1 MAFPSPSPTSC
12 ALLMSQILLLLVS
25 LSNAFLA
32 NHPDA
37 SGMVDCGPRLLR
49 LAPCLPFVQGALPL
63 PPQPCCDN
71 LLDIFNELPSCLCT
85 LLNSSTIITFPINR
99 TLALQLPALCNL
111 SMNSSS
117 CPGSV
122 SLPGS
127 APLPGSASLHDP
139 EGNNANASTKAGS
152 PTAAVAPTFNMGLG
166 IGRSTGTGLQIG
178 GSLLFVIAAWL
189 LEVFS
194 LI

>member
-12 ALLMSQILLLLVS
+12 AILMSQILLLLVS

-32 NHPDA
+32 DHPDA

-49 LAPCLPFVQGALPL
+49 LAPCLPFVQGALPI

-117 CPGSV
+117 CPG
-122 SLPGS
+122 
-127 APLPGSASLHDP
+127 
-139 EGNNANASTKAGS
+139 TKDRFRFLVRHHFLVQ
-152 PTAAVAPTFNMGLG
+152 PHFMVQKG
-166 IGRSTGTGLQIG
+166 IMRMHLLKLLLQ
-178 GSLLFVIAAWL
+178 LLQWL
-189 LEVFS
+189 QR
-194 LI
+194 LIWG